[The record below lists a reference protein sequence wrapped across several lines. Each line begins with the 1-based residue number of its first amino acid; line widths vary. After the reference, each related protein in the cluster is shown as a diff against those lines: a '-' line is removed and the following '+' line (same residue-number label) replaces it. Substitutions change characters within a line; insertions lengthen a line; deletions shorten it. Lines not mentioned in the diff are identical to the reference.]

1 MNSNKRKKPINLAF
15 KNLLLNNDT
24 KPLYVPL
31 INKAKRNINDKKKT
45 MISNNNSLK
54 NISNICQLKKKLPLK
69 TISILNNNKKETL
82 EIYRRISPY
91 LYKSKNKNLQ
101 LIKNKSYKYSLKN
114 ISEKIKMPKTK
125 TNYSKINIQKN
136 RKKNIYTSKNKN
148 DNDSN
153 KIKENINNYKTLEEK
168 ETIKNKILIRK
179 RRIFGMMFKKDK
191 DNKIYN
197 HFINNNNR
205 IHNNFYLYENSIIN
219 NLNIYTQNNNLYK
232 TDNSSNSLL
241 LVKNKEG
248 TNNNK
253 LLFQKKFIKYDNDTK
268 GNSTDKIIYY
278 NDDNFNKK
286 KNANMNTI
294 SYNSNNSTKQLT
306 NQLANLNQMTHLTLI
321 KIKRPIRLNLMPK
334 FGSKNKQLNFIKR
347 ISQINNNVISLTIDN
362 SVKNIYDNSNNIEKD
377 SKITYIKKKDNNKN
391 QLFGRKKLKEKLS
404 SLFPQKNDS
413 VNHHSHQNIF
423 IKYQNKFKSKEKKK
437 KIEQNKFQIMK
448 DKIKKI
454 HENGK
459 KKQLL
464 IPLNKIRLNKVK
476 LLGIKEI
483 FSNFQKINTK
493 SPKFNTPKMSSA
505 LNNFSKIN
513 FSGRFNKTDDKN
525 IEFYTSM
532 IEKYKSGNTKIK
544 ENPQYVFEY
553 LYDILNNLLIDENN
567 YFEKLDLA
575 NFYLIKNRYYIN
587 PESRK
592 FFINSLI
599 NIQDLLNFNERTLFL
614 TIQIF
619 DRYINNVLMKKNI
632 KIREENLDIV
642 IVTSLIIASKNE
654 EIKLYSMNDYLNLL
668 PLKYNVN
675 DLQKTEYSILSEF
688 DFDLNIPSMLDFYEL
703 FSVEVK
709 LNKIQK
715 AKGLYLLNFI
725 LLDSNLVQ
733 IPSSLIVFA
742 VIYLISGKNI
752 QFNKLKGEYMCN
764 GKKKIIKIISI
775 LKDKQMVNNLC
786 GYIKYLYKAD
796 KNSCYNAPFNKFNTP
811 NYYYISSYLDI

>member
-54 NISNICQLKKKLPLK
+54 NISNICQHKKKLPLK

-321 KIKRPIRLNLMPK
+321 KTKRPIKLNLMPK

-391 QLFGRKKLKEKLS
+391 QLFGKKKLKEKLS
-404 SLFPQKNDS
+404 SLFPQKNVS
-413 VNHHSHQNIF
+413 VNHHSHQNII
-423 IKYQNKFKSKEKKK
+423 IKYQNKFKSKKKKK

-454 HENGK
+454 H
-459 KKQLL
+459 
-464 IPLNKIRLNKVK
+464 
-476 LLGIKEI
+476 
-483 FSNFQKINTK
+483 
-493 SPKFNTPKMSSA
+493 
-505 LNNFSKIN
+505 
-513 FSGRFNKTDDKN
+513 
-525 IEFYTSM
+525 
-532 IEKYKSGNTKIK
+532 
-544 ENPQYVFEY
+544 
-553 LYDILNNLLIDENN
+553 
-567 YFEKLDLA
+567 
-575 NFYLIKNRYYIN
+575 
-587 PESRK
+587 
-592 FFINSLI
+592 
-599 NIQDLLNFNERTLFL
+599 
-614 TIQIF
+614 
-619 DRYINNVLMKKNI
+619 
-632 KIREENLDIV
+632 
-642 IVTSLIIASKNE
+642 
-654 EIKLYSMNDYLNLL
+654 
-668 PLKYNVN
+668 
-675 DLQKTEYSILSEF
+675 
-688 DFDLNIPSMLDFYEL
+688 
-703 FSVEVK
+703 
-709 LNKIQK
+709 
-715 AKGLYLLNFI
+715 
-725 LLDSNLVQ
+725 
-733 IPSSLIVFA
+733 
-742 VIYLISGKNI
+742 
-752 QFNKLKGEYMCN
+752 
-764 GKKKIIKIISI
+764 
-775 LKDKQMVNNLC
+775 
-786 GYIKYLYKAD
+786 
-796 KNSCYNAPFNKFNTP
+796 
-811 NYYYISSYLDI
+811 